1 MNADNT
7 SRLKT
12 ELEYL
17 QQRQQELTIELDGN
31 VRELT
36 ALADRAIDALRRSGN
51 ESLATEWSAA
61 IAEWRARHDRDQ
73 LDSDN
78 TDGGQ

>member
-7 SRLKT
+7 SRLK
-12 ELEYL
+12 
-17 QQRQQELTIELDGN
+17 ELTIELDGN
-31 VRELT
+31 VRDLT
-36 ALADRAIDALRRSGN
+36 ALADRAIEALRRSGN